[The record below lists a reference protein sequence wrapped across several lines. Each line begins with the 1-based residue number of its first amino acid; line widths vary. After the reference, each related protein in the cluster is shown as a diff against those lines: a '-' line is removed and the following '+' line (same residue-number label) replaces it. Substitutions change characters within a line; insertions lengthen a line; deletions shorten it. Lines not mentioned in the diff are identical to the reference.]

1 MGPTQGVVSVMEIIP
16 NCAQKVRSTTPQK
29 SKFDWRFAVAVSSG
43 ATRNGS
49 DRCGQTANG
58 NGRPAPVHRP
68 PGADG
73 SWLKEA
79 EHSRAAEGLSRHSPI
94 AASFVQR

>member
-1 MGPTQGVVSVMEIIP
+1 MKIYTS
-16 NCAQKVRSTTPQK
+16 NCAQKFRVRR
-29 SKFDWRFAVAVSSG
+29 RFEAPKKVKIEIAVEMAVSSFRPVTV
-43 ATRNGS
+43 AVCR
-49 DRCGQTANG
+49 RGQTANG